1 MGSESSLTFRFSSI
15 STFQLGQDDHRINS
29 CNWSPLKT
37 LFPNRHS
44 SEKLTESSAF
54 QMRAPFPLAGQAP
67 GSNLASEESL
77 MSISILFRTRAGDD
91 VLIES
96 YDRDDGGHA
105 KDYTLPT
112 S

>member
-1 MGSESSLTFRFSSI
+1 MTTI
-15 STFQLGQDDHRINS
+15 S
-29 CNWSPLKT
+29 
-37 LFPNRHS
+37 PNRYS
-44 SEKLTESSAF
+44 SDKLTESFLF
-54 QMRAPFPLAGQAP
+54 QMRVPFPLAGQAP

-91 VLIES
+91 VLIVS

-105 KDYTLPT
+105 KDYRLPT